1 LNTDKKKDG
10 RTKKLPKINVV
21 VVNEPSEEAI
31 KDMAQYLS
39 TVAQEHLNKKDK

>member
-1 LNTDKKKDG
+1 MATSKRTDG

-31 KDMAQYLS
+31 KDVAQYLS
-39 TVAQEHLNKKDK
+39 KIAQEHLNKKDN